1 MEVCDPIDTVKM
13 FGAAGADSNEAFDYV
28 TTKMQE
34 VLTAL
39 AAERVA
45 PPS

>member
-1 MEVCDPIDTVKM
+1 MEVCEPIDTVKM
-13 FGAAGADSNEAFDYV
+13 FGAAKANSNEAFDYV

-45 PPS
+45 PPT